1 MVEGQIT
8 DDDAISF
15 ARLAIRSVSALELL
29 MLLRRSRHT
38 PRSSFELVREMRSSE
53 IMMARLLE
61 QLMQFGLVEE
71 RAEFFYIYKPRTA
84 QLELICERVGSVYM
98 RKPVT
103 LMRAILDAPDEKL
116 RQFVQSFLLAGKD
129 K

>member
-15 ARLAIRSVSALELL
+15 ARLAIRSASALELL

-38 PRSSFELVREMRSSE
+38 PHSSFELVREMRSSE

-71 RAEFFYIYKPRTA
+71 RAKSFYIYKPRTA
-84 QLELICERVGSVYM
+84 QLELICERVESVYM